1 MRVLIIN
8 KFLYPNGGS
17 ETYIFKLGEAL
28 EQHGHEVQYFGMEH
42 EGRCVGNQVNAYTSD
57 MDFHGGSKLSKLTY
71 PIKTIYSKEARVQLR
86 KVLDDFKPDVCHLNN
101 FNYQLTPAI
110 ILEIVKWRKE
120 TGRDCKIIFTAHDY
134 QLVCPNHMLNN
145 PNTHQNCEKC
155 LGGHFVN
162 CMKGKCIH
170 GSTAKSAIGMM
181 EAEFWKWK
189 GTYKYIDTMICCSEF
204 MKSKMDSNPQF
215 ATKTVAMHNFIDK
228 VEWKETPK
236 KDYVLYFGRFSEE
249 KGIGTLI
256 KVCKELPDV
265 QFIFAGTG
273 PLEETVNGIK
283 NMDKLMVGQMSSM
296 SQLGLYENAEK
307 LTGIPTSLITSLG
320 IVLLPRITNL
330 LSTGDKKKADEIFNI
345 SFLYVMFLGSGL
357 VFGLLGVSEAFVP
370 VFFGEEFIELTTF
383 LPYLAPSI
391 LFLCLVTNIRSQIL
405 LPNKLDKQY
414 LYSTIVGASINL
426 GLNFMLIPSQ
436 GALGASA
443 ATLVAYI
450 ALFLFQGMCA
460 RKYTDLIG
468 NSIINIPFVL
478 IGFLM
483 YLLIRNISFGNGI
496 MTVIV
501 RVIIGGFVYLAGSI
515 VFVFI
520 FRKRELNS
528 FASYFNLTRGDK
540 K

>member
-1 MRVLIIN
+1 MGDFN
-8 KFLYPNGGS
+8 LY
-17 ETYIFKLGEAL
+17 
-28 EQHGHEVQYFGMEH
+28 
-42 EGRCVGNQVNAYTSD
+42 
-57 MDFHGGSKLSKLTY
+57 
-71 PIKTIYSKEARVQLR
+71 
-86 KVLDDFKPDVCHLNN
+86 
-101 FNYQLTPAI
+101 
-110 ILEIVKWRKE
+110 
-120 TGRDCKIIFTAHDY
+120 
-134 QLVCPNHMLNN
+134 
-145 PNTHQNCEKC
+145 
-155 LGGHFVN
+155 
-162 CMKGKCIH
+162 
-170 GSTAKSAIGMM
+170 
-181 EAEFWKWK
+181 
-189 GTYKYIDTMICCSEF
+189 
-204 MKSKMDSNPQF
+204 
-215 ATKTVAMHNFIDK
+215 
-228 VEWKETPK
+228 
-236 KDYVLYFGRFSEE
+236 
-249 KGIGTLI
+249 
-256 KVCKELPDV
+256 
-265 QFIFAGTG
+265 
-273 PLEETVNGIK
+273 
-283 NMDKLMVGQMSSM
+283 
-296 SQLGLYENAEK
+296 LGLYENAEK

-468 NSIINIPFVL
+468 NSIRNIPFVL

-501 RVIIGGFVYLAGSI
+501 RVIIGGFVYLADSI